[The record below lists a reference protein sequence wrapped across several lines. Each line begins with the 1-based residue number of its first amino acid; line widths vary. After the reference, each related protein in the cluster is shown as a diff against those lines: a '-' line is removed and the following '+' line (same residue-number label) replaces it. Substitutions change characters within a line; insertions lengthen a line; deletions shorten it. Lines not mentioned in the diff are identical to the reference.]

1 MKILLL
7 LWLRTQVPTAPTTN
21 SSHVCSCSARIRA
34 EGCLSYIP
42 LWLWSPAVNAMA
54 LSSFNTYT
62 MFLFFCLLFKKLGP
76 GPHGYSL
83 SFTTTSPQ
91 SQRCAGNGVGD
102 VTPGAARLISETAQ
116 RVHTIGQKQ
125 KNDQHLRRVQALL
138 SGRQAKGLTSGSL
151 CTCPSALIFPFL
163 THPTSSVLPAHTP
176 CLLSLPFLL
185 LPWSM
190 VLELHQNNSSPIP
203 QVAGSYARAG
213 C

>member
-1 MKILLL
+1 M
-7 LWLRTQVPTAPTTN
+7 LWPYLPSTRTRCSYFSAYSSRSWVLAPMDI
-21 SSHVCSCSARIRA
+21 A
-34 EGCLSYIP
+34 CLSP
-42 LWLWSPAVNAMA
+42 LPV
-54 LSSFNTYT
+54 
-62 MFLFFCLLFKKLGP
+62 P
-76 GPHGYSL
+76 RV
-83 SFTTTSPQ
+83 
-91 SQRCAGNGVGD
+91 RCAGNGVGD

-190 VLELHQNNSSPIP
+190 VLELHQSNSSPIP